1 LILLS
6 ERAEIKI
13 GHVHGF
19 SRHVGVVLE
28 DGLPS
33 NEKVLAEQMKDYFC
47 NTQKPK
53 IRSSK
58 DEYFLD
64 DDGEMYTSI
73 GSRTPVGS
81 TQVPGQG
88 YY

>member
-6 ERAEIKI
+6 KKAEIKI
-13 GHVHGF
+13 GYVHALG
-19 SRHVGVVLE
+19 RYVGVVSE
-28 DGLPS
+28 DRLPS

-47 NTQKPK
+47 NSQKPK

-58 DEYFLD
+58 GEYLLD
-64 DDGEMYTSI
+64 DGGVMYTSI